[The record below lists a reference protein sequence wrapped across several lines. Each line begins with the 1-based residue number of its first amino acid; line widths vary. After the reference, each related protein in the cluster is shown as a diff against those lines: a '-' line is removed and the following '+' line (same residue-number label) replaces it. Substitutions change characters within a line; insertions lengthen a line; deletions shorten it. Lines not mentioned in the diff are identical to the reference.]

1 MSEKTRT
8 DYSIKNASVALIG
21 KILVLLFAYAARVV
35 FVRVLNETYAG
46 ANGLLNNVLATFS
59 LSSLG
64 IDSAL
69 VFLLYVPII
78 KNDIPRQRVLF
89 REYNK
94 IHLLT
99 GGVIAAIAAAIY
111 AAMPLISAESLDVPG
126 FHLIYW
132 LFAGNIIMCYVWA
145 HKPMIFIASQQSYV
159 IEIFESLQFIIQY
172 ALQIAVL
179 LLTKSF
185 ILYTVVFFFSIIF
198 KNVALT
204 AYANRK
210 YPYLK
215 EKSSEKLEKEDKTR
229 IRKNLWA
236 ILVQKFGVKLINF
249 TDTLILSG
257 FFGIVSIAKY
267 ANYSLILA
275 SVTQLLDKVIYSLT
289 GSIGNLGATSEK
301 DDVHRVYRASFFII
315 SVIYGVIS
323 IGLFE
328 SIDLFVQISFGEIY
342 VYQRGITLVLCI
354 NFYLNGIRAIT
365 NVFRNSLGLFWH
377 DRYRSIIEAVAN
389 VVFSLLMIKLFG
401 EIGIF
406 IGTTLSLLSVPFW
419 IEPLVLFKNYFKV
432 SLMRYFLQFAL
443 YTAAMFGAGF
453 ICDRL
458 CALIVLP
465 PVPAMIVRLAV
476 SAVVPL
482 AVVVVFFHS
491 TSEFKFAVGI
501 IKRMLGKLRPQKAK

>member
-8 DYSIKNASVALIG
+8 DYSIKNATVAFIG

-35 FVRVLNETYAG
+35 FVRILNETYAG
-46 ANGLLNNVLATFS
+46 ANGLLNNILATFS

-78 KNDIPRQRVLF
+78 KNDISRQQVLF

-99 GGVIAAIAAAIY
+99 GAVIAVIAGGIY
-111 AAMPLISAESLDVPG
+111 AAMPLISPESLTVPG

-132 LFAGNIIMCYVWA
+132 LFAGNIIMCYVMA
-145 HKPMIFIASQQSYV
+145 HKPMIFIATQQSYV
-159 IEIFESLQFIIQY
+159 IEIFESLQFIVQY
-172 ALQIAVL
+172 ILQIAVL
-179 LLTKSF
+179 VLTKSF
-185 ILYTVVFFFSIIF
+185 ILYTVVFFLSIIF

-204 AYANRK
+204 AYANKK

-215 EKSSEKLEKEDKTR
+215 IKNDARLEQEDKSK

-289 GSIGNLGATSEK
+289 GSVGNLGATSDKK
-301 DDVHRVYRASFFII
+301 DVRRVFRSSFFIVC
-315 SVIYGVIS
+315 VIYGIIA

-328 SIDLFVQISFGEIY
+328 CIDLFVQISFGEVY

-354 NFYLNGIRAIT
+354 NFYLNGLRGIT
-365 NVFRNSLGLFWH
+365 NVFRSSLGLFWH

-389 VVFSLLMIKLFG
+389 IVFSLLMIKLFG

-419 IEPLVLFKNYFKV
+419 IEPLVLYKSYFRE
-432 SLMRYFLQFAL
+432 SLVKYFIRFAI
-443 YTAAMFGAGF
+443 YTAAMLGSGF
-453 ICDRL
+453 ICDPICRL
-458 CALIVLP
+458 IDVS
-465 PVPAMIVRLAV
+465 PVPAMILRLAV
-476 SAVVPL
+476 SVVVPI
-482 AVVVVFFHS
+482 AVVVLLFHS
-491 TSEFKFAVGI
+491 TEEFKFAVGVI
-501 IKRMLGKLRPQKAK
+501 RRMFGKLRRRG